1 MTQTVSYISL
11 SELLSQNRAPESIV
25 CFDDNSEITWQTFND
40 DLSQLVNL
48 LSSSHFQRVAICTQ
62 DSYLFSVAFLA
73 CAVSKKHIIL
83 PGNYQPCAL
92 AELSEHFDCLLV
104 DDSIGEVEVSEVCNI
119 QTILNSKRSN
129 TETPTLLVNDLAA
142 IELAVIDPVSIDL
155 ASIDLDSIDLAAI
168 HLTLFTS
175 GSSGTPKAIDKTLE
189 HLDIEIAQLD
199 KNWGDLL
206 KGNRV
211 HSTVSHQHIYGLLF
225 RILWPLCSG
234 VPFARH
240 NLEYPEQILS
250 HANKQSVLISSPAL
264 LKRLKHETKSAQ
276 LVGVFSSGG
285 PLPTESAHQALNLLG
300 HFPIE
305 VFGSTETGGIAFRQ
319 QQSAQTPWQLFDC
332 IEASLNSEN
341 CIKLLSPYIDKNNW
355 YQTADEC
362 EMVSSN
368 QFILKGR
375 TDRVIKIEEKRVS
388 LVEVEKRLEQLPW
401 VSECVVIP
409 FEEPER
415 LILASVLVLSDQG
428 QAKLA
433 TMSKGKFW
441 LMLRSELR
449 KWLEPIAIPRKY
461 RVVDEIP
468 LNSQGKR
475 LTSHIEQLVKS

>member
-1 MTQTVSYISL
+1 MTQTVSYTSL
-11 SELLSQNRAPESIV
+11 SELLSQNRSPDSIV

-40 DLSQLVNL
+40 DLSRLVHL
-48 LSSSHFQRVAICTQ
+48 LSSPPFQRVAICTQ

-73 CAVSKKHIIL
+73 CAVSRKHIIL

-92 AELSEHFDCLLV
+92 AELSEQFDCLLV
-104 DDSIGEVEVSEVCNI
+104 DDSIGEVEVSDVRNI
-119 QTILNSKRSN
+119 QTLLD
-129 TETPTLLVNDLAA
+129 TETREPLTDNL
-142 IELAVIDPVSIDL
+142 PP
-155 ASIDLDSIDLAAI
+155 IDLAAI

-175 GSSGTPKAIDKTLE
+175 GSSGTPKAINKTLE
-189 HLDIEIAQLD
+189 HLDIETAQLD
-199 KNWGDLL
+199 KNWGKLL

-234 VPFARH
+234 VPFARS

-250 HANKQSVLISSPAL
+250 HANKNCVLISSPAL
-264 LKRLKHETKSAQ
+264 LKRLKHETNTASLA
-276 LVGVFSSGG
+276 GVFSSGG
-285 PLPTESAHQALNLLG
+285 PLPTESAHQSRNLLG
-300 HFPIE
+300 HLPIE

-319 QQSAQTPWQLFDC
+319 QESAQTPWQLFDC

-341 CIKLLSPYIDKNNW
+341 CIKLLSPYIDNNNW

-362 EMVSSN
+362 EMVSEN

-388 LVEVEKRLEQLPW
+388 LVEVEKRLEQLTW
-401 VSECVVIP
+401 ISECVVIP

-415 LILASVLVLSDQG
+415 LILASVLVLSEEG

-461 RVVDEIP
+461 RIVDEIP

-475 LTSHIEQLVKS
+475 LTSRIEQLIKS

>member
-1 MTQTVSYISL
+1 MTQTVSYTSL
-11 SELLSQNRAPESIV
+11 SELLSQNRSPDSIV
-25 CFDDNSEITWQTFND
+25 CFDDNSEISWQTFND
-40 DLSQLVNL
+40 DLSQLVQL
-48 LSSSHFQRVAICTQ
+48 LSSSPFQRVAICTQ

-73 CAVSKKHIIL
+73 CAASNKHIIL

-92 AELSEHFDCLLV
+92 SELSEHFDYLLV
-104 DDSIGEVEVSEVCNI
+104 DDAIGAVEINEVRNI
-119 QTILNSKRSN
+119 QTLLD
-129 TETPTLLVNDLAA
+129 TEIREPLTDNLPA
-142 IELAVIDPVSIDL
+142 IELA
-155 ASIDLDSIDLAAI
+155 AI
-168 HLTLFTS
+168 QLTLFTS
-175 GSSGTPKAIDKTLE
+175 GSSGTPKAIHKTLE

-199 KNWGDLL
+199 KNWGALL
-206 KGNRV
+206 KDNQV

-234 VPFARH
+234 VPFSRN

-264 LKRLKHETKSAQ
+264 LKRLKHETKSTHLA
-276 LVGVFSSGG
+276 GVFSSGG
-285 PLPTESAHQALNLLG
+285 PLPTESAHQSRDLLG
-300 HFPIE
+300 HLPIE

-319 QQSAQTPWQLFDC
+319 QQSVQTPWQLFDC
-332 IEASLNSEN
+332 IKASLNSEN

-362 EMVSSN
+362 EMVSEN

-401 VSECVVIP
+401 ISECVVIP

-415 LILASVLVLSDQG
+415 LILASVLVLSEKG
-428 QAKLA
+428 QATLA

>member
-1 MTQTVSYISL
+1 MTQTVSYTSL
-11 SELLSQNRAPESIV
+11 SELLSQNRSPDSIV

-40 DLSQLVNL
+40 DLSRLVHL
-48 LSSSHFQRVAICTQ
+48 LSSSPFQRVAICTQ

-73 CAVSKKHIIL
+73 CTVSRKHIIL

-92 AELSEHFDCLLV
+92 AELNEHFDCLLV
-104 DDSIGEVEVSEVCNI
+104 DDVIGAVEVSEVRNI
-119 QTILNSKRSN
+119 QTLLD
-129 TETPTLLVNDLAA
+129 TETREPLTDNLPTIELAA
-142 IELAVIDPVSIDL
+142 IQ
-155 ASIDLDSIDLAAI
+155 
-168 HLTLFTS
+168 LTLFTS
-175 GSSGTPKAIDKTLE
+175 GSSGTPKAINKTLE
-189 HLDIEIAQLD
+189 HLDIETAQLH
-199 KNWGDLL
+199 KNWGELL
-206 KGNRV
+206 KGNRIQ
-211 HSTVSHQHIYGLLF
+211 STVSHQHIYGLLF

-234 VPFARH
+234 VPFARN

-250 HANKQSVLISSPAL
+250 HANKNCVLISSPAL
-264 LKRLKHETKSAQ
+264 LKRLKHETNKVQ
-276 LVGVFSSGG
+276 LAGIFSSGG
-285 PLPTESAHQALNLLG
+285 PLPTESAHQSRDLLG
-300 HFPIE
+300 HLPIE

-319 QQSAQTPWQLFDC
+319 QESAQTPWQLFDC

-341 CIKLLSPYIDKNNW
+341 CIKLLSPYIDNNNW

-362 EMVSSN
+362 EMVSEN

-401 VSECVVIP
+401 ISECVVIP

-415 LILASVLVLSDQG
+415 LILASVLVLSDEG

-461 RVVDEIP
+461 RTVDEIP

-475 LTSHIEQLVKS
+475 LTSHIEQLIKS

>member
-48 LSSSHFQRVAICTQ
+48 LSSSPFQRVAICTQ

-104 DDSIGEVEVSEVCNI
+104 DDSIGEVDVSNVRNI
-119 QTILNSKRSN
+119 QNL
-129 TETPTLLVNDLAA
+129 
-142 IELAVIDPVSIDL
+142 
-155 ASIDLDSIDLAAI
+155 LDSNPKAQQPLIDNLTPIDLAAI

-175 GSSGTPKAIDKTLE
+175 GSSGAPKAIDKTLE

-225 RILWPLCSG
+225 RVLWPLCSG

-276 LVGVFSSGG
+276 LAGVFSSGG

-300 HFPIE
+300 HLPIE

-319 QQSAQTPWQLFDC
+319 QESAQTPWQLFDC

-401 VSECVVIP
+401 ISECVVIP

-415 LILASVLVLSDQG
+415 LILASVLVLSEEG

-449 KWLEPIAIPRKY
+449 KWLEPISIPRKY

>member
-1 MTQTVSYISL
+1 MTQTVSYTSL
-11 SELLSQNRAPESIV
+11 SALLSQNRSPDSIV

-40 DLSQLVNL
+40 DLSRLVHL
-48 LSSSHFQRVAICTQ
+48 LSSLSFQRVAICTQ

-104 DDSIGEVEVSEVCNI
+104 DDSIGEVEVSDVRNI
-119 QTILNSKRSN
+119 QNLLDSN
-129 TETPTLLVNDLAA
+129 TEPKQPLIGNLTT
-142 IELAVIDPVSIDL
+142 IDL
-155 ASIDLDSIDLAAI
+155 AEI

-199 KNWGDLL
+199 KSWGDLL

-234 VPFARH
+234 VPFTRH

-276 LVGVFSSGG
+276 LAGVFSSGG
-285 PLPTESAHQALNLLG
+285 PLPTESAHQSRNLLG
-300 HFPIE
+300 HLPIE

-319 QQSAQTPWQLFDC
+319 QESAQTPWQLFDC

-362 EMVSSN
+362 EMVSEN

-401 VSECVVIP
+401 ISECVVIP

-415 LILASVLVLSDQG
+415 LILASVLVLSEEG

-461 RVVDEIP
+461 RIVDEIP

-475 LTSHIEQLVKS
+475 LTSHIEQLIKS

>member
-1 MTQTVSYISL
+1 MTQTVSYTSL
-11 SELLSQNRAPESIV
+11 SELLSQNRSPDSIV

-40 DLSQLVNL
+40 DLSRLVHL
-48 LSSSHFQRVAICTQ
+48 LSSSPFQRVAICTQ
-62 DSYLFSVAFLA
+62 DSYLFSIAFLA
-73 CAVSKKHIIL
+73 CAAANKHIIL

-92 AELSEHFDCLLV
+92 AELSEQFDCLLV
-104 DDSIGEVEVSEVCNI
+104 DDSIGEVEVSDVRNI
-119 QTILNSKRSN
+119 QTLLD
-129 TETPTLLVNDLAA
+129 TETREPLTENLPAIVLAA
-142 IELAVIDPVSIDL
+142 IQ
-155 ASIDLDSIDLAAI
+155 
-168 HLTLFTS
+168 LTLFTS
-175 GSSGTPKAIDKTLE
+175 GSSGTPKAINKTLE
-189 HLDIEIAQLD
+189 HLDIETAQLD
-199 KNWGDLL
+199 KNWGELI

-234 VPFARH
+234 VPFARN
-240 NLEYPEQILS
+240 NLEYPEQIIS
-250 HANKQSVLISSPAL
+250 HANQNCVLISSPAL
-264 LKRLKHETKSAQ
+264 LKRLKHETNTAQ
-276 LVGVFSSGG
+276 LAGVFSSGG
-285 PLPTESAHQALNLLG
+285 PLPTESAHQSRNLLG
-300 HFPIE
+300 HLPIE

-319 QQSAQTPWQLFDC
+319 QESAQTPWQLFDC
-332 IEASLNSEN
+332 IEANLNSEN
-341 CIKLLSPYIDKNNW
+341 CIKLLSPYIDNNNW

-362 EMVSSN
+362 EMVSEN

-401 VSECVVIP
+401 ISECVVIP

-415 LILASVLVLSDQG
+415 LILASVLVLSEEG

-461 RVVDEIP
+461 RIVDEIP

-475 LTSHIEQLVKS
+475 LTSHIEQLIKS

>member
-62 DSYLFSVAFLA
+62 DSCLFSVAFLA

-104 DDSIGEVEVSEVCNI
+104 DDSIGEVDVSNVRNI
-119 QTILNSKRSN
+119 QNLLDSN
-129 TETPTLLVNDLAA
+129 PKAQQPLIDNLATMDLAA
-142 IELAVIDPVSIDL
+142 IQ
-155 ASIDLDSIDLAAI
+155 
-168 HLTLFTS
+168 LTLFTS

-189 HLDIEIAQLD
+189 HLDIETAQLD

-264 LKRLKHETKSAQ
+264 LKRLKHETASAQ
-276 LVGVFSSGG
+276 LAGVFSSGG

-300 HFPIE
+300 HLPIE

-319 QQSAQTPWQLFDC
+319 QESAQTPWQLFDC

-401 VSECVVIP
+401 ISECVVIP

>member
-11 SELLSQNRAPESIV
+11 SDLLSQKRAPESIV
-25 CFDDNSEITWQTFND
+25 CFDDNSKITWQTFND
-40 DLSQLVNL
+40 DLSQLVHL
-48 LSSSHFQRVAICTQ
+48 LSSSPFQRVAICTQ

-73 CAVSKKHIIL
+73 CAAASKHIIL

-92 AELSEHFDCLLV
+92 AELSEQFDCLLV
-104 DDSIGEVEVSEVCNI
+104 DNSIGEVEVSDVRNI
-119 QTILNSKRSN
+119 QTLLNSN
-129 TETPTLLVNDLAA
+129 TEVQKPLTDNLTTM
-142 IELAVIDPVSIDL
+142 DL
-155 ASIDLDSIDLAAI
+155 AST

-189 HLDIEIAQLD
+189 HLDIETAQLA
-199 KNWGDLL
+199 KNWGELL
-206 KGNRV
+206 KGNRIQ
-211 HSTVSHQHIYGLLF
+211 STVSHQHIYGLLF

-234 VPFARH
+234 IPFARN

-250 HANKQSVLISSPAL
+250 HANKNCVLISSPAL
-264 LKRLKHETKSAQ
+264 LKRLKHESKTAQ
-276 LVGVFSSGG
+276 LAGVFSSGG
-285 PLPTESAHQALNLLG
+285 PLPTESAHQSRDLLG
-300 HFPIE
+300 HLPIE

-319 QQSAQTPWQLFDC
+319 QESAQTPWQLFDC

-362 EMVSSN
+362 EMVSEN

-388 LVEVEKRLEQLPW
+388 LVEVEKRLEQQPW
-401 VSECVVIP
+401 ISECVVIP
-409 FEEPER
+409 FEEPDR
-415 LILASVLVLSDQG
+415 LILASVLVLSEEG
-428 QAKLA
+428 QATLA
-433 TMSKGKFW
+433 TMSRGKFW

-475 LTSHIEQLVKS
+475 LTSHIEQLIKS

>member
-1 MTQTVSYISL
+1 MTQTVSYTSL
-11 SELLSQNRAPESIV
+11 SELLSQNKSPDSIV

-40 DLSQLVNL
+40 DLSRLVHL
-48 LSSSHFQRVAICTQ
+48 LSSSPFQRVAICTQ

-73 CAVSKKHIIL
+73 CAVSRKHIIL

-92 AELSEHFDCLLV
+92 AELNEHFDCLLV
-104 DDSIGEVEVSEVCNI
+104 DDAIGAVEVSEVRNI
-119 QTILNSKRSN
+119 QTLLD
-129 TETPTLLVNDLAA
+129 TETREPLTDNLLA
-142 IELAVIDPVSIDL
+142 IELA
-155 ASIDLDSIDLAAI
+155 AI
-168 HLTLFTS
+168 QLTLFTS
-175 GSSGTPKAIDKTLE
+175 GSSGTPKAINKTLE
-189 HLDIEIAQLD
+189 HLDIETAQLD
-199 KNWGDLL
+199 KNWGELI

-234 VPFARH
+234 VPFAKN

-250 HANKQSVLISSPAL
+250 HANKNCVLISSPAL
-264 LKRLKHETKSAQ
+264 LKRLKHETNTAQ
-276 LVGVFSSGG
+276 LAGVFSSGG
-285 PLPTESAHQALNLLG
+285 PLPTESAHQSQNLLG
-300 HFPIE
+300 HLPIE

-319 QQSAQTPWQLFDC
+319 QESAQTPWQLFDC

-341 CIKLLSPYIDKNNW
+341 CIKLLSPYIDNNNW

-362 EMVSSN
+362 EMVSEN

-401 VSECVVIP
+401 ISECVVIP

-415 LILASVLVLSDQG
+415 LILASVLVLSEEG
-428 QAKLA
+428 QVKLA

-441 LMLRSELR
+441 LILRSELR

-461 RVVDEIP
+461 RIVDEIP
-468 LNSQGKR
+468 FNSQGKR
-475 LTSHIEQLVKS
+475 LTSHIEQLIKS

>member
-1 MTQTVSYISL
+1 MTQTVSYTSL
-11 SELLSQNRAPESIV
+11 SALLSQNRSPDSIV

-40 DLSQLVNL
+40 DLPRLVHL
-48 LSSSHFQRVAICTQ
+48 LSSLSFQRVAICTQ

-104 DDSIGEVEVSEVCNI
+104 DDSIGEVEVSDVRNI
-119 QTILNSKRSN
+119 QNLLDSN
-129 TETPTLLVNDLAA
+129 TEPKQPLIGNLTT
-142 IELAVIDPVSIDL
+142 IDL
-155 ASIDLDSIDLAAI
+155 AEI

-276 LVGVFSSGG
+276 LAGVFSSGG
-285 PLPTESAHQALNLLG
+285 PLPTESAHQSRNLLG
-300 HFPIE
+300 HLPIE

-319 QQSAQTPWQLFDC
+319 QESAQTPWQLFDC

-362 EMVSSN
+362 EMVSDN

-401 VSECVVIP
+401 ITECVVIP

-415 LILASVLVLSDQG
+415 LILASVLVLSEEG
-428 QAKLA
+428 QATLA

-461 RVVDEIP
+461 RIVDEIP

-475 LTSHIEQLVKS
+475 LTSHIEQLIKS

>member
-11 SELLSQNRAPESIV
+11 SEQLSQNRAPESIV

-48 LSSSHFQRVAICTQ
+48 LSSSPFQRVAICTQ

-73 CAVSKKHIIL
+73 CAVSHKHIIL

-104 DDSIGEVEVSEVCNI
+104 DDSIGEVEVSDVRNI
-119 QTILNSKRSN
+119 QNL
-129 TETPTLLVNDLAA
+129 
-142 IELAVIDPVSIDL
+142 
-155 ASIDLDSIDLAAI
+155 LDSNPKAQQPLIDNLAPIDLAAI
-168 HLTLFTS
+168 QLTLFTS

-264 LKRLKHETKSAQ
+264 LKRLKHETQSAQ
-276 LVGVFSSGG
+276 LAGVFSSGG

-300 HFPIE
+300 HLPIE

-319 QQSAQTPWQLFDC
+319 QQNAQTPWQLFDC

-401 VSECVVIP
+401 ISECVVIP

-428 QAKLA
+428 QAKL
-433 TMSKGKFW
+433 TNMSKGKFW

>member
-40 DLSQLVNL
+40 DLSQLVHL
-48 LSSSHFQRVAICTQ
+48 LSSSPFQRVAICTQ

-73 CAVSKKHIIL
+73 CAVSHKHIIL

-92 AELSEHFDCLLV
+92 AELNEHFDGLLV
-104 DDSIGEVEVSEVCNI
+104 DDAIGAVEVSEVRNI
-119 QTILNSKRSN
+119 QTLLD
-129 TETPTLLVNDLAA
+129 TETREPLTDNLPTIELAA
-142 IELAVIDPVSIDL
+142 IQ
-155 ASIDLDSIDLAAI
+155 
-168 HLTLFTS
+168 LTLFTS

-240 NLEYPEQILS
+240 NLEFPEQILS

-264 LKRLKHETKSAQ
+264 LKRLKHETKPAQ
-276 LVGVFSSGG
+276 LAGVFSSGG

-319 QQSAQTPWQLFDC
+319 QESAQTPWQLFDC

-401 VSECVVIP
+401 ISECVVIP

-415 LILASVLVLSDQG
+415 LILASVLILSEEG

-441 LMLRSELR
+441 LMLRSDLR

>member
-11 SELLSQNRAPESIV
+11 SELLSQARSPESIV
-25 CFDDNSEITWQTFND
+25 CFDDNSEITWQAFNA
-40 DLSQLVNL
+40 DLSQLVHL
-48 LSSSHFQRVAICTQ
+48 LSSSPFQRVAICTQ

-73 CAVSKKHIIL
+73 CAVSQKHIIL

-92 AELSEHFDCLLV
+92 GELSEHFDCLLV
-104 DDSIGEVEVSEVCNI
+104 DDSIGEVEVSDVLNI
-119 QTILNSKRSN
+119 QNLLDSSTSSKQPLIDN
-129 TETPTLLVNDLAA
+129 LATMDLA
-142 IELAVIDPVSIDL
+142 E
-155 ASIDLDSIDLAAI
+155 I

-175 GSSGTPKAIDKTLE
+175 GSSGTPKAINKTLE
-189 HLDIEIAQLD
+189 HLDIETAQLD
-199 KNWGDLL
+199 KNWGGML
-206 KGNRV
+206 KGKQV

-234 VPFARH
+234 VPFARN

-250 HANKQSVLISSPAL
+250 HANKNCVLISSPAL

-276 LVGVFSSGG
+276 LAGVFSSGG
-285 PLPTESAHQALNLLG
+285 PLPTESAHQSRSLLG
-300 HFPIE
+300 HLPIE

-319 QQSAQTPWQLFDC
+319 QESAQTPWQLFDC
-332 IEASLNSEN
+332 LEASLNSEN

-362 EMVSSN
+362 EMVSDN

-401 VSECVVIP
+401 ISECVVIP

-415 LILASVLVLSDQG
+415 LILASVLVLSDEG
-428 QAKLA
+428 QATLA
-433 TMSKGKFW
+433 SMSRGKFW

>member
-40 DLSQLVNL
+40 DLSQLVHL
-48 LSSSHFQRVAICTQ
+48 LSSSPFQRVAICTQ

-73 CAVSKKHIIL
+73 CAVSHKHIIL

-104 DDSIGEVEVSEVCNI
+104 DDSIGEVEVSDVRNI
-119 QTILNSKRSN
+119 QNLLDSN
-129 TETPTLLVNDLAA
+129 PKAQQPLIDNLAPTDLAA
-142 IELAVIDPVSIDL
+142 IQ
-155 ASIDLDSIDLAAI
+155 
-168 HLTLFTS
+168 LTLFTS

-206 KGNRV
+206 KRNRV

-264 LKRLKHETKSAQ
+264 LKRLKHETKPAQ
-276 LVGVFSSGG
+276 LAGVFSSGG

-300 HFPIE
+300 HLPIE

-319 QQSAQTPWQLFDC
+319 QESAQTPWQLFDC

-401 VSECVVIP
+401 ISECVVIP

>member
-62 DSYLFSVAFLA
+62 DSCLFSVAFLA

-104 DDSIGEVEVSEVCNI
+104 DDSIGEVDVSNVRNI
-119 QTILNSKRSN
+119 QNLLDSN
-129 TETPTLLVNDLAA
+129 PKAQQPLIDNLATMDLAA
-142 IELAVIDPVSIDL
+142 IQ
-155 ASIDLDSIDLAAI
+155 
-168 HLTLFTS
+168 LTLFTS

-189 HLDIEIAQLD
+189 HLDIETAQLD

-264 LKRLKHETKSAQ
+264 LKRLKHETASAQ
-276 LVGVFSSGG
+276 LAGVFSSGG

-300 HFPIE
+300 HLPIE

-401 VSECVVIP
+401 ISECVVIP

>member
-11 SELLSQNRAPESIV
+11 SELLSQTRSPESIV
-25 CFDDNSEITWQTFND
+25 CFDDNSEITWQTFSA
-40 DLSQLVNL
+40 DLSQLVHL
-48 LSSSHFQRVAICTQ
+48 LSSSPFQRVAICTQ

-73 CAVSKKHIIL
+73 CAVSHKHIIL

-92 AELSEHFDCLLV
+92 AELREHFDCLLV
-104 DDSIGEVEVSEVCNI
+104 DDSIGEVEVSDVRNI
-119 QTILNSKRSN
+119 QNLLNSN
-129 TETPTLLVNDLAA
+129 TTSKQPLIDNLAT
-142 IELAVIDPVSIDL
+142 
-155 ASIDLDSIDLAAI
+155 IDLAAI
-168 HLTLFTS
+168 QLTLFTS
-175 GSSGTPKAIDKTLE
+175 GSSGTPKAINKTLE
-189 HLDIEIAQLD
+189 HLDIETAQLN
-199 KNWGDLL
+199 KNWGGML
-206 KGNRV
+206 KGKQV

-234 VPFARH
+234 VPFARN

-250 HANKQSVLISSPAL
+250 HANKNCVLISSPAL

-276 LVGVFSSGG
+276 LAGVFSSGG
-285 PLPTESAHQALNLLG
+285 PLPTESAHQSRSLLG
-300 HFPIE
+300 HLPIE

-319 QQSAQTPWQLFDC
+319 QESAQTPWQLFDC

-362 EMVSSN
+362 EMVSDN

-401 VSECVVIP
+401 ISECVVIP

-415 LILASVLVLSDQG
+415 LILASVLVLSDEG
-428 QAKLA
+428 QATLA
-433 TMSKGKFW
+433 SMSRGKFW

-475 LTSHIEQLVKS
+475 LTSQIEQLVKS

>member
-11 SELLSQNRAPESIV
+11 FELLSQNRAPESIV
-25 CFDDNSEITWQTFND
+25 CFDDNREITWQTFND

-62 DSYLFSVAFLA
+62 DSCLFSVAFLA

-104 DDSIGEVEVSEVCNI
+104 DDSIGEVEVSNVRNI
-119 QTILNSKRSN
+119 QNLLDSN
-129 TETPTLLVNDLAA
+129 IEVPTLLANDQTT
-142 IELAVIDPVSIDL
+142 
-155 ASIDLDSIDLAAI
+155 IDLAATP
-168 HLTLFTS
+168 LTLFTS
-175 GSSGTPKAIDKTLE
+175 GSSGTPKAIHKTLE

-264 LKRLKHETKSAQ
+264 LKRLKHETKPAQ
-276 LVGVFSSGG
+276 LAGVFSSGG

-300 HFPIE
+300 HLPIE

-319 QQSAQTPWQLFDC
+319 QESAQTPWQLFDC

-401 VSECVVIP
+401 ISECVVIP

-415 LILASVLVLSDQG
+415 LILASVLVLSEEG

>member
-11 SELLSQNRAPESIV
+11 SELLSQTRAPESIV
-25 CFDDNSEITWQTFND
+25 CFDDSSEITWQTFNA
-40 DLSQLVNL
+40 DLSQLVHL
-48 LSSSHFQRVAICTQ
+48 LSSSPFQRVAICTQ
-62 DSYLFSVAFLA
+62 DSYQFSVTFLA
-73 CAVSKKHIIL
+73 CAVSQKHIIL

-92 AELSEHFDCLLV
+92 AELSEHFDFLLV
-104 DDSIGEVEVSEVCNI
+104 DDSIGEVEVSDVLNI
-119 QTILNSKRSN
+119 QNL
-129 TETPTLLVNDLAA
+129 
-142 IELAVIDPVSIDL
+142 
-155 ASIDLDSIDLAAI
+155 LDSSTSSKQPLIDNLATIDLAAI
-168 HLTLFTS
+168 QLTLFTS
-175 GSSGTPKAIDKTLE
+175 GSSGTPKAINKTLE
-189 HLDIEIAQLD
+189 HLDIETAQLD
-199 KNWGDLL
+199 KNWGELL
-206 KGNRV
+206 RGNRV
-211 HSTVSHQHIYGLLF
+211 QSTVSHQHIYGLLF

-234 VPFARH
+234 VPFARN

-250 HANKQSVLISSPAL
+250 HANKNCVLVSSPAL
-264 LKRLKHETKSAQ
+264 LKRLKHETNTAQ
-276 LVGVFSSGG
+276 LAGVFSSGG
-285 PLPTESAHQALNLLG
+285 PLPTESAHQSRSLLG
-300 HFPIE
+300 HLPIE

-319 QQSAQTPWQLFDC
+319 QESAQTPWQLFDC
-332 IEASLNSEN
+332 LEASLNSEN

-362 EMVSSN
+362 EMVSDN

-401 VSECVVIP
+401 ISECVVIP

-415 LILASVLVLSDQG
+415 LILASVLVLSDEG
-428 QAKLA
+428 QATLA
-433 TMSKGKFW
+433 TMSRGKFW

>member
-40 DLSQLVNL
+40 DLSQLVHL
-48 LSSSHFQRVAICTQ
+48 LSSSPFQRVAICTQ

-73 CAVSKKHIIL
+73 CAVSEKHIIL

-104 DDSIGEVEVSEVCNI
+104 DDSIEEVEVSDVRNI
-119 QTILNSKRSN
+119 QNL
-129 TETPTLLVNDLAA
+129 
-142 IELAVIDPVSIDL
+142 
-155 ASIDLDSIDLAAI
+155 LDSNPKAQQPLIDNLAPIDLAAI
-168 HLTLFTS
+168 QLTLFTS
-175 GSSGTPKAIDKTLE
+175 GSSGTPKDIDKTLE

-300 HFPIE
+300 HLPIE

-401 VSECVVIP
+401 ISECVVIP

>member
-1 MTQTVSYISL
+1 MTQTVSYTSL
-11 SELLSQNRAPESIV
+11 SELLSQNRSPDSIV

-40 DLSQLVNL
+40 DLSRLVHL
-48 LSSSHFQRVAICTQ
+48 LSSSPFQRVAICTQ

-73 CAVSKKHIIL
+73 CAVSRKHIIL

-92 AELSEHFDCLLV
+92 AELNEHFDCLLV
-104 DDSIGEVEVSEVCNI
+104 DDVIGAVEVSEVRNI
-119 QTILNSKRSN
+119 QTLLD
-129 TETPTLLVNDLAA
+129 TETREPLTDNLPTIELAA
-142 IELAVIDPVSIDL
+142 IQ
-155 ASIDLDSIDLAAI
+155 
-168 HLTLFTS
+168 LTLFTS
-175 GSSGTPKAIDKTLE
+175 GSSGTPKAINKTLE
-189 HLDIEIAQLD
+189 HLDIETAQLD
-199 KNWGDLL
+199 KNWGELI

-234 VPFARH
+234 VPFARS

-250 HANKQSVLISSPAL
+250 HANKNCVLISSPAL
-264 LKRLKHETKSAQ
+264 LKRLKHETNTAQ
-276 LVGVFSSGG
+276 LAGVFSSGG
-285 PLPTESAHQALNLLG
+285 PLPTESAHQSQNLLG
-300 HFPIE
+300 HLPIE

-319 QQSAQTPWQLFDC
+319 QESAQTPWQLFDC

-341 CIKLLSPYIDKNNW
+341 CIKLLSPYIDNNNW

-362 EMVSSN
+362 EMVSEN

-401 VSECVVIP
+401 ISECVVIP

-415 LILASVLVLSDQG
+415 LILASVLVLSEEG

-461 RVVDEIP
+461 RIVDEIP

-475 LTSHIEQLVKS
+475 LTSHIEQLIKS

>member
-11 SELLSQNRAPESIV
+11 PELLSQNRAPESIV
-25 CFDDNSEITWQTFND
+25 CFDDNCEIAWQTFND
-40 DLSQLVNL
+40 DLSQLVHL
-48 LSSSHFQRVAICTQ
+48 LSSSPFQRVAICTQ

-73 CAVSKKHIIL
+73 CAVSEKHIIL

-119 QTILNSKRSN
+119 QNL
-129 TETPTLLVNDLAA
+129 
-142 IELAVIDPVSIDL
+142 
-155 ASIDLDSIDLAAI
+155 LDSSPKAQQPLIDNLAPIDLAAI
-168 HLTLFTS
+168 QLTLFTS

-276 LVGVFSSGG
+276 LAGVFSSGG

-341 CIKLLSPYIDKNNW
+341 CIKLLSPYIDNNNW

-362 EMVSSN
+362 EMVSEN

-401 VSECVVIP
+401 ISECVVIP
-409 FEEPER
+409 FEEPDR

-461 RVVDEIP
+461 RIVDEIP

-475 LTSHIEQLVKS
+475 LTSHIEQLIKS

>member
-11 SELLSQNRAPESIV
+11 SELLSQNRSPDSIV
-25 CFDDNSEITWQTFND
+25 CFDDNSVITWQTFND
-40 DLSQLVNL
+40 DLSRLVHL
-48 LSSSHFQRVAICTQ
+48 LSSSPFQRVAICTQ

-73 CAVSKKHIIL
+73 CAVSRKHIIL

-92 AELSEHFDCLLV
+92 AELNEHFDCLLV
-104 DDSIGEVEVSEVCNI
+104 DDAIGAVEVSEVRNI
-119 QTILNSKRSN
+119 QTLLD
-129 TETPTLLVNDLAA
+129 TETREPLTYNLPA
-142 IELAVIDPVSIDL
+142 
-155 ASIDLDSIDLAAI
+155 IDLAAI
-168 HLTLFTS
+168 QLTLFTS
-175 GSSGTPKAIDKTLE
+175 GSSGTPKAIHKTLE
-189 HLDIEIAQLD
+189 HLDIETAQLD
-199 KNWGDLL
+199 KNWGELL
-206 KGNRV
+206 RGSRV

-234 VPFARH
+234 VPFARN

-250 HANKQSVLISSPAL
+250 HANKNCVLISSPAL
-264 LKRLKHETKSAQ
+264 LKRLKHETNTAQ
-276 LVGVFSSGG
+276 LAGVFSSGG
-285 PLPTESAHQALNLLG
+285 PLPTESAHQSQNLLG
-300 HFPIE
+300 HLPIE

-319 QQSAQTPWQLFDC
+319 QESAQTPWQLFDC

-341 CIKLLSPYIDKNNW
+341 CIKLLSPYIDNNNW

-362 EMVSSN
+362 EMVSEN

-401 VSECVVIP
+401 ISECVVIP

-415 LILASVLVLSDQG
+415 LILASVLVLSEEG

-461 RVVDEIP
+461 RIVDEIP

-475 LTSHIEQLVKS
+475 LTSHIEQLIKS

>member
-1 MTQTVSYISL
+1 MTQTVSYTSL
-11 SELLSQNRAPESIV
+11 SALLSQNRSPDSIV

-40 DLSQLVNL
+40 DLSRLVDL
-48 LSSSHFQRVAICTQ
+48 LSPSPFQRVAICTQ

-73 CAVSKKHIIL
+73 CTVTNKHIIL

-92 AELSEHFDCLLV
+92 AELSEHFDSLLV
-104 DDSIGEVEVSEVCNI
+104 DDAIGAVEISEVCNI
-119 QTILNSKRSN
+119 R
-129 TETPTLLVNDLAA
+129 TLLDTEKQEPLADNLPA
-142 IELAVIDPVSIDL
+142 IYLAE
-155 ASIDLDSIDLAAI
+155 I

-175 GSSGTPKAIDKTLE
+175 GSSGTPKAINKTLE

-199 KNWGDLL
+199 KNWGKLL
-206 KGNRV
+206 KGNRI

-276 LVGVFSSGG
+276 LAGVFSSGG
-285 PLPTESAHQALNLLG
+285 PLPTESAHQSRNLLG
-300 HFPIE
+300 HLPIE

-319 QQSAQTPWQLFDC
+319 QESAQTPWQLFDC

-362 EMVSSN
+362 EMVSDN

-401 VSECVVIP
+401 ITECVVIP

-415 LILASVLVLSDQG
+415 LILASVLVLSEEG
-428 QAKLA
+428 QATLA

-461 RVVDEIP
+461 RIVDEIP

-475 LTSHIEQLVKS
+475 LTSHIEQLIKS

>member
-1 MTQTVSYISL
+1 MTQTVSYTSL
-11 SELLSQNRAPESIV
+11 SALLSQNRSPDSIV
-25 CFDDNSEITWQTFND
+25 CFDDNSEITWQTFYD
-40 DLSQLVNL
+40 DLSRLVHL
-48 LSSSHFQRVAICTQ
+48 LSSLSFQRVAICTQ

-92 AELSEHFDCLLV
+92 AELNEHFDCLLV
-104 DDSIGEVEVSEVCNI
+104 DDAIGAVEVSEVRNI
-119 QTILNSKRSN
+119 QTLLD
-129 TETPTLLVNDLAA
+129 TETREPLTDNLPT
-142 IELAVIDPVSIDL
+142 IE
-155 ASIDLDSIDLAAI
+155 LAAI

-250 HANKQSVLISSPAL
+250 HANKNCVLISSPAL
-264 LKRLKHETKSAQ
+264 LKRLKHETNTTQ
-276 LVGVFSSGG
+276 LAGVFSSGG
-285 PLPTESAHQALNLLG
+285 PLPTESAHQSQNLLG
-300 HFPIE
+300 HLPIE

-319 QQSAQTPWQLFDC
+319 QKSAQTPWQLFDC

-341 CIKLLSPYIDKNNW
+341 CIKLLSPYIDNNNW

-362 EMVSSN
+362 EMVSEN

-401 VSECVVIP
+401 ISECVVIP

-415 LILASVLVLSDQG
+415 LILASVLVLSEDG
-428 QAKLA
+428 QATLT

-461 RVVDEIP
+461 RIVDEIP

>member
-40 DLSQLVNL
+40 YLSQLVNL

-73 CAVSKKHIIL
+73 CAVSKKNIIL

-104 DDSIGEVEVSEVCNI
+104 DDSIGEVEVSDVRNI
-119 QTILNSKRSN
+119 QNL
-129 TETPTLLVNDLAA
+129 
-142 IELAVIDPVSIDL
+142 
-155 ASIDLDSIDLAAI
+155 LDSSPKAQQPLIDNLAPIDLAAI
-168 HLTLFTS
+168 QLTLFTS

-276 LVGVFSSGG
+276 LAGVFSSGG

-341 CIKLLSPYIDKNNW
+341 CIKLLSPYIDNNNW

-362 EMVSSN
+362 EMVSEN

-401 VSECVVIP
+401 ISECVVIP

-461 RVVDEIP
+461 RIVDEIP

-475 LTSHIEQLVKS
+475 LTSHIEQLIKS

>member
-62 DSYLFSVAFLA
+62 DSCLFSVAFLA

-104 DDSIGEVEVSEVCNI
+104 DDSIGEVDVSNVRNI
-119 QTILNSKRSN
+119 QNL
-129 TETPTLLVNDLAA
+129 
-142 IELAVIDPVSIDL
+142 
-155 ASIDLDSIDLAAI
+155 LDSNPKAQQPLIDNLTPIDLAAI
-168 HLTLFTS
+168 QLTLFTS

-276 LVGVFSSGG
+276 LAGVFSSGG

>member
-11 SELLSQNRAPESIV
+11 SELLSQTRAPESIV
-25 CFDDNSEITWQTFND
+25 CFDDNSEITWQTFNA
-40 DLSQLVNL
+40 DLSQLVHL
-48 LSSSHFQRVAICTQ
+48 LSSSPFQRVAICTQ
-62 DSYLFSVAFLA
+62 DSYQFSVTFLA
-73 CAVSKKHIIL
+73 CAVSQKHIIL

-104 DDSIGEVEVSEVCNI
+104 DDSIGEVEVSDVLNI
-119 QTILNSKRSN
+119 QNL
-129 TETPTLLVNDLAA
+129 
-142 IELAVIDPVSIDL
+142 
-155 ASIDLDSIDLAAI
+155 LDSSTSSKQPLIDNLAPIDLAAI
-168 HLTLFTS
+168 QLTLFTS
-175 GSSGTPKAIDKTLE
+175 GSSGTPKAINKTLE
-189 HLDIEIAQLD
+189 HLDIETAQLD
-199 KNWGDLL
+199 KNWGGML
-206 KGNRV
+206 KGKQV

-234 VPFARH
+234 VPFARN

-250 HANKQSVLISSPAL
+250 HANKNCVLISSPAL

-276 LVGVFSSGG
+276 LAGVFSSGG
-285 PLPTESAHQALNLLG
+285 PLPTESAHQSRSLLG
-300 HFPIE
+300 HLPIE

-319 QQSAQTPWQLFDC
+319 QESAQTPWQLFDC
-332 IEASLNSEN
+332 LEASLNSEN

-362 EMVSSN
+362 EMVSDN

-401 VSECVVIP
+401 ISECVVIP

-428 QAKLA
+428 QATLA
-433 TMSKGKFW
+433 TMSRGKFW

>member
-1 MTQTVSYISL
+1 MTQTVSYTSL
-11 SELLSQNRAPESIV
+11 SELLSQDRAPESIV

-40 DLSQLVNL
+40 NLSQLVQL
-48 LSSSHFQRVAICTQ
+48 LSLSPFQRVAICTQ

-73 CAVSKKHIIL
+73 CAVSHKHIIL

-104 DDSIGEVEVSEVCNI
+104 DDSIGEVEVSDVRNL
-119 QTILNSKRSN
+119 Q
-129 TETPTLLVNDLAA
+129 TLL
-142 IELAVIDPVSIDL
+142 
-155 ASIDLDSIDLAAI
+155 DSDAEAQKPLTDNLPDIDLAAI
-168 HLTLFTS
+168 QLTLFTS
-175 GSSGTPKAIDKTLE
+175 GSSGTPKAINKTLE
-189 HLDIEIAQLD
+189 HLDIETAQLD
-199 KNWGDLL
+199 KNWGELL

-225 RILWPLCSG
+225 RIFWPLCSG
-234 VPFARH
+234 VPFAKN

-250 HANKQSVLISSPAL
+250 HANKNCVLISSPAL
-264 LKRLKHETKSAQ
+264 LKRLKHETNTAQ
-276 LVGVFSSGG
+276 LAGVFSSGG
-285 PLPTESAHQALNLLG
+285 PLPTESAHQSQNLLG
-300 HFPIE
+300 HLPIE

-319 QQSAQTPWQLFDC
+319 QESAQTPWQLFDC
-332 IEASLNSEN
+332 IEANLNSEN
-341 CIKLLSPYIDKNNW
+341 CIKLLSPYIDNNNW

-362 EMVSSN
+362 EMVSEN

-401 VSECVVIP
+401 ISECVVIP

-415 LILASVLVLSDQG
+415 LILASVLVLSDEG
-428 QAKLA
+428 QATLS

-441 LMLRSELR
+441 LMLRTELR

-475 LTSHIEQLVKS
+475 LTSHIEQLIKS

>member
-1 MTQTVSYISL
+1 MTQTVSYTSL
-11 SELLSQNRAPESIV
+11 SELLSQNRSPDSIV

-40 DLSQLVNL
+40 DLSRLVHL
-48 LSSSHFQRVAICTQ
+48 LFSSPFQRVAICTQ
-62 DSYLFSVAFLA
+62 DSYLFSIAFLA
-73 CAVSKKHIIL
+73 CAAANKHIIL

-92 AELSEHFDCLLV
+92 AELSEQFDCLLV
-104 DDSIGEVEVSEVCNI
+104 DDSIGEVEVSDVRNI
-119 QTILNSKRSN
+119 QTL
-129 TETPTLLVNDLAA
+129 
-142 IELAVIDPVSIDL
+142 
-155 ASIDLDSIDLAAI
+155 LDSNPKAQQPLIDNLAPIDLAAI
-168 HLTLFTS
+168 QLTLFTS

-206 KGNRV
+206 KGNQV

-264 LKRLKHETKSAQ
+264 LKRLKHETKPAQ
-276 LVGVFSSGG
+276 LAGVFSSGG

-300 HFPIE
+300 HLPIE

-319 QQSAQTPWQLFDC
+319 QESAQTPWQLFDC

-401 VSECVVIP
+401 ISECVVIP

-415 LILASVLVLSDQG
+415 LILASVLVLSEEG

>member
-1 MTQTVSYISL
+1 MTQTVSYTSL
-11 SELLSQNRAPESIV
+11 SELLSQNRSPDSIV

-40 DLSQLVNL
+40 DLSRLVHL
-48 LSSSHFQRVAICTQ
+48 LSSSPFQRVAICTQ

-73 CAVSKKHIIL
+73 CAVSRKHIIL

-92 AELSEHFDCLLV
+92 AELNEHFDCLLV
-104 DDSIGEVEVSEVCNI
+104 DDAIGTVEVSEVRNI
-119 QTILNSKRSN
+119 QTLLD
-129 TETPTLLVNDLAA
+129 TETREPLTDNLPAIVLAA
-142 IELAVIDPVSIDL
+142 IQ
-155 ASIDLDSIDLAAI
+155 
-168 HLTLFTS
+168 LTLFTS
-175 GSSGTPKAIDKTLE
+175 GSSGTPKAINKTLE
-189 HLDIEIAQLD
+189 HLDIETAQLD
-199 KNWGDLL
+199 KNWGELI

-234 VPFARH
+234 VPFARS

-250 HANKQSVLISSPAL
+250 HANKNCVLISSPAL
-264 LKRLKHETKSAQ
+264 LKRLKHETNTAQ
-276 LVGVFSSGG
+276 LAGVFSSGG
-285 PLPTESAHQALNLLG
+285 PLPTESAHQSQNLLG
-300 HFPIE
+300 HLPIE

-319 QQSAQTPWQLFDC
+319 QESAQTPWQLFDC

-341 CIKLLSPYIDKNNW
+341 CIKLLSPYIDNNNW

-362 EMVSSN
+362 EMVSEN

-401 VSECVVIP
+401 ISECVVIP

-415 LILASVLVLSDQG
+415 LILASVLVLSEEG
-428 QAKLA
+428 QATLS

-461 RVVDEIP
+461 RIVDEIP

-475 LTSHIEQLVKS
+475 LTSHIEQLIKS

>member
-1 MTQTVSYISL
+1 MTQTVSYTSL
-11 SELLSQNRAPESIV
+11 SKLLSQNRAPESIV

-40 DLSQLVNL
+40 DLSRLVHL
-48 LSSSHFQRVAICTQ
+48 LSSSPFQRVAICTQ
-62 DSYLFSVAFLA
+62 DSYLFSVTFLA
-73 CAVSKKHIIL
+73 CAVSQKHIIL

-92 AELSEHFDCLLV
+92 AELNEHFDCLLV
-104 DDSIGEVEVSEVCNI
+104 DNSIGEVEVSDVLNI
-119 QTILNSKRSN
+119 QNL
-129 TETPTLLVNDLAA
+129 
-142 IELAVIDPVSIDL
+142 
-155 ASIDLDSIDLAAI
+155 LDSSTSSKQPLIDNLATIDLAAI
-168 HLTLFTS
+168 QLTLFTS
-175 GSSGTPKAIDKTLE
+175 GSSGTPKAINKTLE
-189 HLDIEIAQLD
+189 HLDIETAQLD
-199 KNWGDLL
+199 KNWGELL
-206 KGNRV
+206 KSNQV
-211 HSTVSHQHIYGLLF
+211 QSTVSHQHIYGLLF

-234 VPFARH
+234 VPFARN

-250 HANKQSVLISSPAL
+250 HANKNCVLISSPAL

-276 LVGVFSSGG
+276 LAGVFSSGG
-285 PLPTESAHQALNLLG
+285 PLPTESAHQSRSLLG
-300 HFPIE
+300 HLPIE

-319 QQSAQTPWQLFDC
+319 QESAQTPWQLFDC
-332 IEASLNSEN
+332 LEASLNSEN

-362 EMVSSN
+362 EMVSDN

-401 VSECVVIP
+401 ISECVVIP

-415 LILASVLVLSDQG
+415 LILASVLVLSDEG
-428 QAKLA
+428 QATLA
-433 TMSKGKFW
+433 TMSRGKFW

-461 RVVDEIP
+461 RIVDEIP

-475 LTSHIEQLVKS
+475 LTSHIEQLIKS

>member
-1 MTQTVSYISL
+1 MTQTVSYTSL
-11 SELLSQNRAPESIV
+11 SELLSQNRSPDSIV

-40 DLSQLVNL
+40 DLSRLVHL
-48 LSSSHFQRVAICTQ
+48 LSSPPFQRVAICTQ
-62 DSYLFSVAFLA
+62 DSYLFSIAFLA
-73 CAVSKKHIIL
+73 CAAANKHIIL

-92 AELSEHFDCLLV
+92 AELSEQFDCLLV
-104 DDSIGEVEVSEVCNI
+104 DDSIGEVKVSDVRNI
-119 QTILNSKRSN
+119 QTLLD
-129 TETPTLLVNDLAA
+129 TETREPLIYNLPA
-142 IELAVIDPVSIDL
+142 
-155 ASIDLDSIDLAAI
+155 IDLAAI
-168 HLTLFTS
+168 QLTLFTS
-175 GSSGTPKAIDKTLE
+175 GSSGTPKAIHKTLE
-189 HLDIEIAQLD
+189 HLDIETAQLD
-199 KNWGDLL
+199 KNWGELL
-206 KGNRV
+206 RGNRV

-234 VPFARH
+234 VPFARN

-250 HANKQSVLISSPAL
+250 HANKNCVLISSPAL
-264 LKRLKHETKSAQ
+264 LKRLKHETNTAQ
-276 LVGVFSSGG
+276 LAGVFSSGG
-285 PLPTESAHQALNLLG
+285 PLPTESAHQSRNLLG
-300 HFPIE
+300 HLPIE

-319 QQSAQTPWQLFDC
+319 QESAQTPWQLFDC

-341 CIKLLSPYIDKNNW
+341 CIKLLSPYIDNNNW

-362 EMVSSN
+362 EMVSEN

-401 VSECVVIP
+401 ISECVVIP

-415 LILASVLVLSDQG
+415 LILASVLVLSEDG
-428 QAKLA
+428 QATLT

-461 RVVDEIP
+461 RIVDEIP

>member
-1 MTQTVSYISL
+1 MTQTVSYVSL
-11 SELLSQNRAPESIV
+11 SDLLNQKRSPESIV

-40 DLSQLVNL
+40 DLSQLVHL
-48 LSSSHFQRVAICTQ
+48 LSSCPFQRVAICTQ

-73 CAVSKKHIIL
+73 SAVSHKHIIL

-92 AELSEHFDCLLV
+92 TELSEHFDCLLV
-104 DDSIGEVEVSEVCNI
+104 DDAIGSVEVSEIRNV
-119 QTILNSKRSN
+119 Q
-129 TETPTLLVNDLAA
+129 TLLGSKTESQEPLTNNLTT
-142 IELAVIDPVSIDL
+142 
-155 ASIDLDSIDLAAI
+155 IDLAAI
-168 HLTLFTS
+168 QLTLFTS
-175 GSSGTPKAIDKTLE
+175 GSSGTPKAINKTLE
-189 HLDIEIAQLD
+189 HLDIETAQLD
-199 KNWGDLL
+199 KNWGKLL

-234 VPFARH
+234 VPFARN

-250 HANKQSVLISSPAL
+250 HANKNCVLISSPAL
-264 LKRLKHETKSAQ
+264 LKRLKHETNTTQ
-276 LVGVFSSGG
+276 LAGVFSSGG
-285 PLPTESAHQALNLLG
+285 PLPTESAHQSQNLLG
-300 HFPIE
+300 HLPIE

-319 QQSAQTPWQLFDC
+319 QESAQTPWQLFDC

-341 CIKLLSPYIDKNNW
+341 CIKLLSPYIDNNNW

-362 EMVSSN
+362 EMVSEN

-401 VSECVVIP
+401 ISECVVIP

-415 LILASVLVLSDQG
+415 LILASVLVLSEDG
-428 QAKLA
+428 HATLT

-461 RVVDEIP
+461 RIVDEIP

-475 LTSHIEQLVKS
+475 LTSHIEQLIKS

>member
-11 SELLSQNRAPESIV
+11 SDLLSQKRAPESIV
-25 CFDDNSEITWQTFND
+25 CFDDNSEITWQKFND

-48 LSSSHFQRVAICTQ
+48 LPSSPVKRVAICAQ
-62 DSYLFSVAFLA
+62 DSYQFSVAFLA
-73 CAVSKKHIIL
+73 CAVSHKHIIL

-104 DDSIGEVEVSEVCNI
+104 DNSIGEVEVGNVRNI
-119 QTILNSKRSN
+119 QNLLDSN
-129 TETPTLLVNDLAA
+129 TKAKQPL
-142 IELAVIDPVSIDL
+142 IDNLTTIDL
-155 ASIDLDSIDLAAI
+155 AEI

-175 GSSGTPKAIDKTLE
+175 GSSGTPKAINKTLE
-189 HLDIEIAQLD
+189 HLDIETAQLD
-199 KNWGDLL
+199 KNWGELI
-206 KGNRV
+206 KGHRV

-264 LKRLKHETKSAQ
+264 LKRLKHESKTAQ
-276 LVGVFSSGG
+276 LAGIFSSGG
-285 PLPTESAHQALNLLG
+285 PLPTESAHQSRSLLG
-300 HFPIE
+300 HLPIE

-319 QQSAQTPWQLFDC
+319 QESAQTPWQLFDC
-332 IEASLNSEN
+332 LEASLNSEN

-362 EMVSSN
+362 EMVSDN

-401 VSECVVIP
+401 ISECVVIP
-409 FEEPER
+409 FEEPDR

-428 QAKLA
+428 QATLV
-433 TMSKGKFW
+433 TMSRGKFW

-475 LTSHIEQLVKS
+475 LTSHIEQLIKS